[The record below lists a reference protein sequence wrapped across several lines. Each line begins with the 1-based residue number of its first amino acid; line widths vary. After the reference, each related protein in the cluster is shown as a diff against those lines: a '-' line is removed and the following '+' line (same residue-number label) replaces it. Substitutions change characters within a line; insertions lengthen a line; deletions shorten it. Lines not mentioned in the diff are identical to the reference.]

1 MKRADILEIITDSL
15 YRTFMVNASQ
25 HGWRKNESSRIPQEV
40 TNLFEQLTIRAVNED
55 EISEQRAAEL
65 LNISYDEF
73 DRMFHTQEA

>member
-1 MKRADILEIITDSL
+1 
-15 YRTFMVNASQ
+15 MVNASQ